1 MKVPNVFVKIT
12 LNHLRK
18 SLPEIVGTFSNPCDD
33 VPAIALTFSNPC
45 DDVPAIALAFSNP
58 CDDVP
63 AIALTFSN
71 PYDDMPA
78 IALTFSN
85 PCDGLPSFPPII
97 TPKKERL
104 LTQPLPFLLLLIE
117 VSDVS
122 ITTT

>member
-33 VPAIALTFSNPC
+33 MPENLG
-45 DDVPAIALAFSNP
+45 
-58 CDDVP
+58 
-63 AIALTFSN
+63 TFSN

-85 PCDGLPSFPPII
+85 PYDDMPEISGTFSNPCDGLSSFPPII
-97 TPKKERL
+97 HVKRSDCSRNRSPSFYYL
-104 LTQPLPFLLLLIE
+104 E
-117 VSDVS
+117 VSDVLN
-122 ITTT
+122 